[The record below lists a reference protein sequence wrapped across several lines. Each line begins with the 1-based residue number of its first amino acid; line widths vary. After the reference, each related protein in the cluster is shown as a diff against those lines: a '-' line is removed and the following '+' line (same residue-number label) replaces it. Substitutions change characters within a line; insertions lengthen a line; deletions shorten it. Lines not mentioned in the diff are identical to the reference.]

1 MSAGFE
7 GVDIHWI
14 CILDCPVS
22 TGQPVDKFEKFGR
35 ENPVNVQ

>member
-1 MSAGFE
+1 MSTGFE

-14 CILDCPVS
+14 HILDCPV
-22 TGQPVDKFEKFGR
+22 DKFGEFGR